1 MTQRFQQISIF
12 EEEPYSKILCFPKV
26 KESEVKKR
34 LNELKKIGVTHV
46 SFTGPLQIEKCHILG
61 KGYVG
66 MVVLAKKNNEI
77 VALKIRRIDSPRKNM
92 SNEAKLLQIVNKL
105 DIGPKFIKNS
115 KNFLVMEY
123 IDGEKIIDWAKK
135 TETKSQEVRSVLNN
149 VLREC
154 YLLDDAGL
162 DHGELSTID
171 KHVIVGKNKN
181 TIIDFESSSTNRK
194 PSNVTGATQGIL
206 IGTGLA
212 KIIQKKIK
220 LPPKETIINLI
231 RQYKKNPNLENFEK
245 ITIGLKLQTP
255 GRFEKEVSSL
265 RSDKKLG
272 PLIRRI
278 GPCSMR
284 ITKNPF
290 QTLVEA
296 IIYQQL
302 SEASATAITKRFLK
316 LYKKFPTPRQVNN
329 TTDKKLKDIG
339 LSGTKINYIKG
350 LSKLIIQ
357 KKIDFKK
364 IAKLN
369 DQQVIEEL
377 TKIKG
382 IGNWTT
388 QIYLMFCLQRKDVFP
403 VGDLGIQKG
412 IRDLFSL
419 KELPDPKTMEKFSAR
434 WKPNRSIACWY
445 IWKSQRIN
453 SIG

>member
-1 MTQRFQQISIF
+1 
-12 EEEPYSKILCFPKV
+12 
-26 KESEVKKR
+26 
-34 LNELKKIGVTHV
+34 
-46 SFTGPLQIEKCHILG
+46 
-61 KGYVG
+61 
-66 MVVLAKKNNEI
+66 
-77 VALKIRRIDSPRKNM
+77 
-92 SNEAKLLQIVNKL
+92 
-105 DIGPKFIKNS
+105 
-115 KNFLVMEY
+115 MEY
-123 IDGEKIIDWAKK
+123 IEGEKIIDWAKK
-135 TETKSQEVRSVLNN
+135 PETKSEGIRLVLNN

-154 YLLDDAGL
+154 YLLDSIGL

-194 PSNVTGATQGIL
+194 PSNVTGATQAIF

-220 LPPKETIINLI
+220 LPTKLKIINLT
-231 RQYKKNPNLENFEK
+231 REYKKNPTAKNFEN
-245 ITIGLKLQTP
+245 ITIELKLQTA
-255 GRFEKEVSSL
+255 GKYEKEVSSL
-265 RSDKKLG
+265 YLDKKLET
-272 PLIRRI
+272 LIRKI
-278 GPCSMR
+278 GPCTMR
-284 ITKNPF
+284 ITKNPY

-316 LYKKFPTPRQVNN
+316 LYKKFPSPEQVMN
-329 TTDKKLKDIG
+329 TSDKKLKDTGI
-339 LSGTKINYIKG
+339 SGTKINYIKG
-350 LSKLIIQ
+350 LSKQIIQ
-357 KKIDFKK
+357 KEIDFRK
-364 IAKLN
+364 ISKLK
-369 DQQVIEEL
+369 DEQVIEEL

-382 IGNWTT
+382 IGNWTA
-388 QIYLMFCLQRKDVFP
+388 QIYLMFCLERKDVFP

-419 KELPDPKTMEKFSAR
+419 KELPNPKTMERYSAR

>member
-1 MTQRFQQISIF
+1 
-12 EEEPYSKILCFPKV
+12 
-26 KESEVKKR
+26 
-34 LNELKKIGVTHV
+34 
-46 SFTGPLQIEKCHILG
+46 
-61 KGYVG
+61 

-105 DIGPKFIKNS
+105 GIGPKFIKNS

-212 KIIQKKIK
+212 KIIQKKVK

-245 ITIGLKLQTP
+245 ITIGLKLQAP
-255 GRFEKEVSSL
+255 GRFEKEVSLL

-284 ITKNPF
+284 ITKDPF

-339 LSGTKINYIKG
+339 LSGTKINYMKG
-350 LSKLIIQ
+350 LAKLVVKKEIDFRKISKLS
-357 KKIDFKK
+357 DE
-364 IAKLN
+364 
-369 DQQVIEEL
+369 QVIEEL

-382 IGNWTT
+382 IGNWTA
-388 QIYLMFCLQRKDVFP
+388 QIYLMFCLQRTDVFP

-419 KELPDPKTMEKFSAR
+419 KELPEPKTMEKFSAR

>member
-34 LNELKKIGVTHV
+34 LKELKKLGVTHV

-154 YLLDDAGL
+154 YLLDDTGL

-255 GRFEKEVSSL
+255 GRFEEEVSLL

>member
-1 MTQRFQQISIF
+1 MTQHFQPISVF
-12 EEEPYSKILCFPKV
+12 NKDPYRKILAFP
-26 KESEVKKR
+26 EVKQAEIEKR
-34 LNELKKIGVTHV
+34 LTELKKLGITHV
-46 SFTGPLQIEKCHILG
+46 SFTGPLQIEKCQILG

-66 MVVLAKKNNEI
+66 MVVLAKKDKN
-77 VALKIRRIDSPRKNM
+77 VLALKIRRIDSPRKNM
-92 SNEAKLLQIVNKL
+92 TNEGKLLKIANKI
-105 DIGPKFIKNS
+105 DVGPKFIKNS
-115 KNFLVMEY
+115 KNFLMMEY
-123 IDGEKIIDWAKK
+123 IEGEKIIDWAKK
-135 TETKSQEVRSVLNN
+135 PETKSEEIRLVLNN

-154 YLLDDAGL
+154 YLLDSIGL

-194 PSNVTGATQGIL
+194 PSNVTGATQAIL

-220 LPPKETIINLI
+220 LPTKSKIISLT
-231 RQYKKNPNLENFEK
+231 REYKKKPTAKNFEN
-245 ITIGLKLQTP
+245 ISIGLKLQP
-255 GRFEKEVSSL
+255 AGKYEKEVSSL
-265 RSDKKLG
+265 YLDKKLE
-272 PLIRRI
+272 PLIRKI
-278 GPCSMR
+278 GPCTMR
-284 ITKNPF
+284 ITKKPY

-316 LYKKFPTPRQVNN
+316 LYKKFPTPKQVFN
-329 TTDKKLKDIG
+329 TSDKKLKDTGI
-339 LSGTKINYIKG
+339 SGTKINYIKG
-350 LSKLIIQ
+350 LSKQIIQ
-357 KKIDFKK
+357 NEINFRKIS
-364 IAKLN
+364 KLK
-369 DQQVIEEL
+369 DEQVIEEL

-382 IGNWTT
+382 IGNWTA
-388 QIYLMFCLQRKDVFP
+388 QIYLMFCLERKDVFP

-419 KELPDPKTMEKFSAR
+419 KELPNAKTMEKYSAR

>member
-154 YLLDDAGL
+154 YLLDDTGL

-255 GRFEKEVSSL
+255 GRFEKEVSLL

-316 LYKKFPTPRQVNN
+316 LYKKFPTPIQVNN

>member
-105 DIGPKFIKNS
+105 GIGPKFIKNS

-154 YLLDDAGL
+154 YLLDDTGL

-255 GRFEKEVSSL
+255 GRFEEEVSLL

>member
-1 MTQRFQQISIF
+1 MTQRFQQISTF

-34 LNELKKIGVTHV
+34 LKELKKLGVTHV
-46 SFTGPLQIEKCHILG
+46 AFTGPLQIEKCHILG

-171 KHVIVGKNKN
+171 KHVIVNKKRN
-181 TIIDFESSSTNRK
+181 TIIDFESSSINRK
-194 PSNVTGATQGIL
+194 PSNVTGATQAIF

-220 LPPKETIINLI
+220 IPTKKKIIELI
-231 RQYKKNPNLENFEK
+231 RAYKKDPTLENFENL
-245 ITIGLKLQTP
+245 TVGLRLET
-255 GRFEKEVSSL
+255 VSKN
-265 RSDKKLG
+265 KK
-272 PLIRRI
+272 
-278 GPCSMR
+278 
-284 ITKNPF
+284 K
-290 QTLVEA
+290 
-296 IIYQQL
+296 
-302 SEASATAITKRFLK
+302 
-316 LYKKFPTPRQVNN
+316 
-329 TTDKKLKDIG
+329 
-339 LSGTKINYIKG
+339 
-350 LSKLIIQ
+350 
-357 KKIDFKK
+357 
-364 IAKLN
+364 
-369 DQQVIEEL
+369 
-377 TKIKG
+377 
-382 IGNWTT
+382 
-388 QIYLMFCLQRKDVFP
+388 
-403 VGDLGIQKG
+403 
-412 IRDLFSL
+412 
-419 KELPDPKTMEKFSAR
+419 
-434 WKPNRSIACWY
+434 
-445 IWKSQRIN
+445 
-453 SIG
+453 